1 MSLKRVQWFAFSTLL
16 GSLIFVGSA
25 QATDGI
31 NRLISV
37 TQLKAQDANDP
48 PPPPPPPPPKT
59 IIGQFWEGTFQ
70 SDRNGYQSG
79 IQIGVNSKSQS
90 YIEQDNLVAMVVHR
104 SVDPDGQLLLIG
116 YDPFENV
123 HVMISTEPLSWS
135 PLGDATWMEGQYQIY
150 RLDSLGRKRVLDHG
164 SLGIIA
170 ILIGL

>member
-59 IIGQFWEGTFQ
+59 IIGQFWKGLFKAIAMATNREFRSESTQ
-70 SDRNGYQSG
+70 SRN
-79 IQIGVNSKSQS
+79 
-90 YIEQDNLVAMVVHR
+90 
-104 SVDPDGQLLLIG
+104 LI
-116 YDPFENV
+116 
-123 HVMISTEPLSWS
+123 LSR
-135 PLGDATWMEGQYQIY
+135 TI
-150 RLDSLGRKRVLDHG
+150 
-164 SLGIIA
+164 
-170 ILIGL
+170 